1 MRVYREEFNIGQH
14 LQNLRKVYL
23 FEASDLMYAF
33 YSNLFKL
40 VRKTLFIINGLLLIC
55 FFFITD

>member
-1 MRVYREEFNIGQH
+1 MRVYREEFDIGQH

-33 YSNLFKL
+33 YSNLFKQ
-40 VRKTLFIINGLLLIC
+40 VTINFSFLILY
-55 FFFITD
+55 